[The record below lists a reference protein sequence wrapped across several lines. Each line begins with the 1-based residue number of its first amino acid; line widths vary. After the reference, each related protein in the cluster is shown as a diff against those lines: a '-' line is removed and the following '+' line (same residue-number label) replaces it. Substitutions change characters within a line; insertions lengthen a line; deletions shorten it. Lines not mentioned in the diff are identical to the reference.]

1 MQGFLR
7 EMFLAALL
15 TAALAV
21 SALLLHHF
29 DLLMPSR

>member
-7 EMFLAALL
+7 DMLVAALL
-15 TAALAV
+15 TAALAT